1 MSPRQLSAREKSDSR
16 VWFSVQHSDA
26 NLFKSHYRFV
36 YLFDYIVK
44 MLKYYRKQLKIDA
57 LDWTSDKRRK
67 SNSLSRQQN
76 EKMWCDWLGAWF
88 NSIVHTVCEINN
100 KWCGFAGRQFNMAIL
115 YQERIIYICSN
126 KYHQRVHRRLYYFTL
141 LLQSDRKS
149 LHRAV
154 YSKTVST

>member
-16 VWFSVQHSDA
+16 VLFSVQHSDA
-26 NLFKSHYRFV
+26 NLFESHYRFV

-76 EKMWCDWLGAWF
+76 VVRLAWRM
-88 NSIVHTVCEINN
+88 IQLYCAHCLWN
-100 KWCGFAGRQFNMAIL
+100 KQQVMRIRRPAI
-115 YQERIIYICSN
+115 
-126 KYHQRVHRRLYYFTL
+126 
-141 LLQSDRKS
+141 
-149 LHRAV
+149 
-154 YSKTVST
+154 